1 MAVDQSLLERIAA
14 SLRVARAS
22 LPPENSSR
30 SASQP
35 REKDSILARAA
46 ELYAARPSEESTP
59 PTGFDPAAAALFEAL
74 VEGAYLVAHADGE
87 FDDEERAAFE
97 QVVLAATNKQVA
109 VSALHELLAD
119 LNELYVEDGAERRIE
134 VVTKTVSRTEQ
145 QHEVLR
151 VAALIAQISGGVS
164 DVERAAMEKLASGFG
179 LDKQAVDVSIR
190 EAEGVLGG

>member
-30 SASQP
+30 SATQP

-46 ELYAARPSEESTP
+46 ELYASRPSEESTP

-109 VSALHELLAD
+109 VSQLHALLAD

-190 EAEGVLGG
+190 EAEGVLSG